1 MKFTFNER
9 PSKGDQG
16 KFELLEPGF
25 YTLTILET
33 YTENQ
38 EGKPY
43 KTKAGIDYIRVVC
56 VEKESGLR
64 IFHQVYLD
72 AGQSVKV
79 WYFLKAIGLEPT
91 SHEVDINP
99 AEWIGRM
106 FRGKV
111 IKRTDN
117 EGVERNAI
125 QTCNPLPGEQP
136 EEKNPEPE
144 PKKTWADEDEDEDV
158 PF

>member
-1 MKFTFNER
+1 MKFTFSEQ
-9 PSKGDQG
+9 PSDNDKG

-25 YTLTILET
+25 YSLTILET
-33 YTENQ
+33 HTENQ

-43 KTKAGIDYIRVVC
+43 KTKAGIDFVRVVC
-56 VEKESGLR
+56 CEKESGLR
-64 IFHQVYLD
+64 ISHLVYLD

-91 SHEVDINP
+91 SEEVDINP
-99 AEWIGRM
+99 NEWVGRM

-111 IKRTDN
+111 GKRTDN
-117 EGVERNAI
+117 EGVERNNI
-125 QTCNPLPGEQP
+125 LTCNPLPGEQP

-144 PKKTWADEDEDEDV
+144 KKKAWIDEDEDEDV